1 MNNMAINIGLVA
13 CGGAF
18 GATLRYLI
26 GLGMISLFGKGFPF
40 ATLAVNVLGSLIMGF
55 FFQLVQ
61 QGTISSSPWWPL
73 IGVGFLGAL
82 TTFSTFSMDN
92 LVLLQQGDIFKAM
105 LNVAL
110 NVVVCIL
117 AAYIGTLLVL
127 KS

>member
-1 MNNMAINIGLVA
+1 MNNLMVNIGLVA

-26 GLGMISLFGKGFPF
+26 GIGIVSLFGKGFPF
-40 ATLAVNVLGSLIMGF
+40 ATLTVNIVGSLIMGYI
-55 FFQLVQ
+55 FQLVQ
-61 QGTISSSPWWPL
+61 QETISSSPWWPL

-92 LVLLQQGDIFKAM
+92 IVMMQQGEFIKAGLNIV
-105 LNVAL
+105 LNVTISLFA
-110 NVVVCIL
+110 C
-117 AAYIGTLLVL
+117 YIGYQLMM

>member
-1 MNNMAINIGLVA
+1 MVANIALVA

-26 GLGMISLFGKGFPF
+26 GIGMISLFGKGFPF
-40 ATLAVNVLGSLIMGF
+40 ATLAVNVLGSLIMGAI
-55 FFQLVQ
+55 FQLVQ
-61 QGTISSSPWWPL
+61 QETITSSPWWPL

-92 LVLLQQGDIFKAM
+92 LLLLQQGELLKAM

-117 AAYIGTLLVL
+117 AAYVGTLLVL

>member
-1 MNNMAINIGLVA
+1 MNNIYANIALVA

-55 FFQLVQ
+55 IFQLVQ

>member
-1 MNNMAINIGLVA
+1 MNNIAANIALVA

-40 ATLAVNVLGSLIMGF
+40 ATLAVNVIGSLIMGII
-55 FFQLVQ
+55 FQLVQ
-61 QGTISSSPWWPL
+61 QQTISSSPWWPL

-82 TTFSTFSMDN
+82 TTFSTFSMDS
-92 LVLLQQGDIFKAM
+92 LLLLQQGELFKAM

-117 AAYIGTLLVL
+117 AAYVGTLLVL

>member
-1 MNNMAINIGLVA
+1 MNNIAANIALVA

-40 ATLAVNVLGSLIMGF
+40 ATLAVNVLGSLIMGII
-55 FFQLVQ
+55 FQLVQ
-61 QGTISSSPWWPL
+61 QQTISSSPWWPL

-82 TTFSTFSMDN
+82 TTFSTFSMDS
-92 LVLLQQGDIFKAM
+92 LLLLQQGELFKAM
-105 LNVAL
+105 LNVVL

-117 AAYIGTLLVL
+117 AAYVGTLLVL

>member
-1 MNNMAINIGLVA
+1 MNNIITNIALVA

-26 GLGMISLFGKGFPF
+26 GIGMISLFGKGFPF
-40 ATLAVNVLGSLIMGF
+40 ATLTVNILGSLIMGYI
-55 FFQLVQ
+55 FQLVQ
-61 QGTISSSPWWPL
+61 QETITASPWWPL

-92 LVLLQQGDIFKAM
+92 LLLLQQGELVKAM

-117 AAYIGTLLVL
+117 AAYVGTLLVL

>member
-1 MNNMAINIGLVA
+1 MNNLFTNITLVA
-13 CGGAF
+13 FGGAF

-40 ATLAVNVLGSLIMGF
+40 ATLSVNVLGSLIMGII
-55 FFQLVQ
+55 FQLVQ
-61 QGTISSSPWWPL
+61 QNSISSSPWWPL

-92 LVLLQQGDIFKAM
+92 LLLLQQGELIKAM

-117 AAYIGTLLVL
+117 AAYLGTLLVL

>member
-1 MNNMAINIGLVA
+1 MNNMITNIALVA

-26 GLGMISLFGKGFPF
+26 GIGMISLFGKGFPF
-40 ATLAVNVLGSLIMGF
+40 ATLTVNILGSLIMGYI
-55 FFQLVQ
+55 FQLVQ
-61 QGTISSSPWWPL
+61 QETIASSPWWPL

-92 LVLLQQGDIFKAM
+92 LLLLQQGELVKAM

-117 AAYIGTLLVL
+117 AAYVGTLLVL